1 MKITIDGRTYPFPAV
16 DTLTFREGAL
26 LQRIAGRGM
35 AEIGAAAEAG
45 DTNVIV
51 AMALIAM
58 RRSGQPVEEDYVL
71 DLPIRAIVVDTEDQE
86 ASNGG
91 PPDATANG
99 DAPVPE
105 SRTPRA
111 RSGSRS

>member
-26 LQRIAGRGM
+26 LQRMAGRGM

-45 DTNVIV
+45 DTNVI
-51 AMALIAM
+51 AALAIIAM
-58 RRSGQPVEEDYVL
+58 RRSGQTVEEDFIL
-71 DLPIRAIVVDTEDQE
+71 DLPIGKVLVDTEDQE

-91 PPDATANG
+91 PPDVTANG
-99 DAPVPE
+99 DAPVPA

-111 RSGSRS
+111 RSGTRS